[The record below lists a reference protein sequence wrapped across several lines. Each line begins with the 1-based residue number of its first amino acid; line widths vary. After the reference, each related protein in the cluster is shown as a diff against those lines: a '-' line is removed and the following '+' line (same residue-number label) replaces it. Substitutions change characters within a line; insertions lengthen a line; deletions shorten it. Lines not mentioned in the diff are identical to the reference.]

1 MQHDKETNDLS
12 SGRSLRVLFADD
24 EPSIQELMRLELPR
38 FGHEVTICPDGVT
51 ALAVLDQSE
60 FDCVIVDL
68 DMPGAGGLDVIRRV
82 REIAPDTESVIIT
95 GKSSLETAVAGL
107 RQGVF
112 DYLTKPCK
120 LVEIEA
126 VLQRVRTKRA
136 MTLRMRSLERRV
148 RQAEGRMQLVGKSSV
163 IDQMQSLVAKVAN
176 SEATVLVRGETGTGK
191 ELVARSIHELS
202 HRVDGPLV
210 TVNCG
215 GLPEQ
220 LVESELFGHRR
231 GAFTG
236 ASEHRAG
243 LFEVANG
250 GTLFLD
256 EVGELPPSLQS
267 RLLRVLESGEI
278 RRVGDSH
285 SITVDVRVVCAT
297 HRSLEEMVSA
307 GTFREDLLFRLNTFE
322 IRVPSLREHM
332 SDLLLLV
339 KHFIEQKQQSVP
351 EGMRLITDDA
361 IEIMQA
367 YSWPG
372 NVRELANCV
381 EHALVLCDELPIHPE
396 HIPPRIQHA
405 VKKME
410 HASLQN
416 PCSENGDLEPA
427 AHENSVAPNQP
438 RSLKQLEMQ
447 AIFDGLGR
455 NSGNKSKTADELG
468 ISLKTLYNK
477 LNQIEN
483 TGMNPEAA

>member
-1 MQHDKETNDLS
+1 MQHDKESNDLS

-51 ALAVLDQSE
+51 ALTVLDQSE

-82 REIAPDTESVIIT
+82 REIAPDTECVIIT

-163 IDQMQSLVAKVAN
+163 IDQMQSLVAKVAA

-256 EVGELPPSLQS
+256 EVGELPPALQS

-278 RRVGDSH
+278 RRVGDNH
-285 SITVDVRVVCAT
+285 PITVDVRVVCAT
-297 HRSLEEMVSA
+297 HRSLEEMVFA
-307 GTFREDLLFRLNTFE
+307 GSFREDLLFRLNTFE
-322 IRVPSLREHM
+322 IRVPALREHM
-332 SDLLLLV
+332 SDLLLLI

-351 EGMRLITDDA
+351 EGIQLITDEA
-361 IEIMQA
+361 VEIMQT
-367 YSWPG
+367 YDWPG
-372 NVRELANCV
+372 NVRELANCI
-381 EHALVLCDELPIHPE
+381 EHALVLCDELPIHLE
-396 HIPPRIQHA
+396 HLPLRIQGA
-405 VKKME
+405 ERKAGY
-410 HASLQN
+410 ASPGSSPSGTN
-416 PCSENGDLEPA
+416 SSESV
-427 AHENSVAPNQP
+427 AHEKSQDSKMP
-438 RSLKQLEMQ
+438 RSLKQMEMQ
-447 AIFDGLGR
+447 AILDGLGR
-455 NSGNKSKTADELG
+455 NNGNKSRTAEQLG

-477 LNQIEN
+477 LNQIES
-483 TGMNPEAA
+483 TETNPEAA

>member
-1 MQHDKETNDLS
+1 MQHDKESNDLS

-51 ALAVLDQSE
+51 ALTVLDQSE

-163 IDQMQSLVAKVAN
+163 IDQMQSLVAKVAA

-256 EVGELPPSLQS
+256 EVGELPPALQS

-278 RRVGDSH
+278 RRVGDNH
-285 SITVDVRVVCAT
+285 PITVDVRVVCAT
-297 HRSLEEMVSA
+297 HRSLEEMVFA
-307 GTFREDLLFRLNTFE
+307 GSFREDLLFRLNTFE
-322 IRVPSLREHM
+322 IRVPALREHM
-332 SDLLLLV
+332 SDLLLLI

-351 EGMRLITDDA
+351 EGIQLITDEA
-361 IEIMQA
+361 VEIMQT
-367 YSWPG
+367 YDWPG
-372 NVRELANCV
+372 NVRELANCI
-381 EHALVLCDELPIHPE
+381 EHALVLCDELPIHLE
-396 HIPPRIQHA
+396 HLPLRIQGA
-405 VKKME
+405 ERKAAY
-410 HASLQN
+410 ASPGSSPSGTN
-416 PCSENGDLEPA
+416 SSESG
-427 AHENSVAPNQP
+427 AHEKSEASKMP
-438 RSLKQLEMQ
+438 RSLKQMEMQ
-447 AIFDGLGR
+447 AILDGLGR
-455 NSGNKSKTADELG
+455 NNGNKSRTAEQLG

-477 LNQIEN
+477 LNQIES
-483 TGMNPEAA
+483 TETNPEAA